1 MESLSI
7 RRCQAEP
14 LPQLTTNPTMKN
26 QRRYY
31 KRSAQRKPKDPT
43 QGLDIVHAHA
53 GAVDI
58 GSRSHWAAIGP
69 QKSQEPVREF
79 GCCTD
84 DLEQMAQ
91 WFKSHAITSVVM
103 EATGNYWVAL
113 AETLEKHGIEVC
125 VVNASYAQH
134 MQGRKGDISDA
145 QWMQKL
151 HTYGLFAKSFRPQE
165 PIRELRAYTRLRDNA
180 VRAASESIQHMQKA
194 LTEMNVQLANVIS
207 DISGETGLR
216 IIDAII
222 GGERDPAKLAGL
234 KDRRI
239 KASQDEIAR
248 ALKGTWKTEQLF
260 ALEQA
265 RLSFTHF
272 YEQSLQCQDKI
283 EEQLSRLAGKVTEP
297 TTATAEQSSAQPL
310 SIKQQLKRI
319 IGVDLTAIDGIG
331 ELSAQVFLSEVGS
344 NVDAWPS
351 EKHFSSWLGLCPN
364 HRISGG
370 KILKRSTRP
379 VYNRVRHI
387 LRIAAY
393 TLERSKSWLGAKY
406 RRLKSRLGAPKAI
419 TAMASHLAKLIY
431 RMIKF
436 GQEYVDRGAEQYQ
449 EKFRQQTR
457 RWLEKKAKELNL
469 QLVAIQ

>member
-1 MESLSI
+1 
-7 RRCQAEP
+7 
-14 LPQLTTNPTMKN
+14 MKN
-26 QRRYY
+26 QRKNY
-31 KRSAQRKPKDPT
+31 KRFKRAKSQDPT
-43 QGLDIVHAHA
+43 EGLDVVHPKA

-58 GSRSHWAAIGP
+58 GSRSHWAAVGP

-84 DLEQMAQ
+84 DLQQMAQ
-91 WFKSHAITSVVM
+91 WFKAHGVTTVVM

-113 AETLEKHGIEVC
+113 AETLEEHGIDVC
-125 VVNASYAQH
+125 VVNASYAKH
-134 MQGRKGDISDA
+134 MQGRKSDLSDA

-165 PIRELRAYTRLRDNA
+165 PIRVLRAYTRLRDNA

-216 IIDAII
+216 IIDAIL

-248 ALKGTWKTEQLF
+248 ALKGTWKAEQLF

-265 RLSFTHF
+265 RVSFAHF
-272 YEQSLQCQDKI
+272 YEQSMQCHEKI
-283 EEQLSRLAGKVTEP
+283 DQQLNLLANEVTES
-297 TTATAEQSSAQPL
+297 TAAAVEQPAEPL

-319 IGVDLTAIDGIG
+319 VGVDLTAIDGIG
-331 ELSAQVFLSEVGS
+331 ELTAQVFISEVGP

-387 LRIAAY
+387 LRIAAF

-406 RRLKSRLGAPKAI
+406 RRLKSKLGAPKAI

-436 GQEYVDRGAEQYQ
+436 GQEYVDQGAERYQ
-449 EKFRQQTR
+449 EKFRAQTR
-457 RWLEKKAKELNL
+457 RWLEKKAKDLNL
-469 QLVAIQ
+469 QLVEIQ